1 MLETEENKKLN
12 EEILKVDEDIKNADT
27 RYVTVS
33 RNLHSKRTTD
43 TQKQKLEGELVNIQ
57 KDGVFFIQR
66 RNKLVEQLYGVAK

>member
-33 RNLHSKRTTD
+33 RKLQSKRTTD